1 MPADV
6 GAIENA
12 APWTKVGVVDWA
24 PAVAESRTPRTAI
37 TARRAP
43 ERAAGKCFM
52 VIPSSRGLE
61 LALDR
66 HDTVAREVV
75 FREVSNRRA
84 GRHLPS
90 FSSDASRRKGMHP
103 PTAGPMDL
111 TPSITRCRLRAERNR
126 RLDDDGEAPA
136 AKSTNPFSPDQRDG
150 PTAVDA
156 GDTEPRP
163 GHPRTCERRAELG

>member
-1 MPADV
+1 
-6 GAIENA
+6 
-12 APWTKVGVVDWA
+12 
-24 PAVAESRTPRTAI
+24 
-37 TARRAP
+37 
-43 ERAAGKCFM
+43 M

-111 TPSITRCRLRAERNR
+111 TPSMSAVSIACGKE
-126 RLDDDGEAPA
+126 PA
-136 AKSTNPFSPDQRDG
+136 A
-150 PTAVDA
+150 
-156 GDTEPRP
+156 
-163 GHPRTCERRAELG
+163 RRRWGGSRR